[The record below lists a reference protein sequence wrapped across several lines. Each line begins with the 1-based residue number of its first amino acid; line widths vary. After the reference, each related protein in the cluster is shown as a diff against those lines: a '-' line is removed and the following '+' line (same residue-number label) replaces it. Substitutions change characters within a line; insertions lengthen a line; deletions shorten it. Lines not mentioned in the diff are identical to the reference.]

1 VHHGFWQCLDTY
13 KDQLL
18 LEEIW
23 RSGRAPWR
31 GGGMSAG
38 DKGASWWA
46 GRVALVTGCTGFLGC
61 WLSGD
66 SVTEVRG
73 SSACPESVADAHPF
87 ELFGLR
93 DRVKVVQGQVE
104 DFGTLARLVAEEH
117 VEVVFHLAGQSL
129 VEEASANPRMAF
141 EVNGQG
147 TWNVFDAVRRAGR
160 RARVVVASS
169 GTVYGIPD
177 EVPCTENTPLRGT
190 GPYDVSKTCAELVA
204 RSYHATYAIPVGVV
218 RCGNLYGGG
227 DLHLGRIVPGTIRA
241 VHSGERPVVRSD
253 GRAIR
258 DYLYVEDAAR
268 GYMILAEVA
277 DRPGIAGETF
287 NLSGEQP
294 ARRTRGRRD
303 DRATRPGR
311 TDLAPRVLGE
321 SSTENPV
328 RCLSALKARK
338 MLGWSPEVALE
349 TGLARTIA
357 WYREAWRAGA
367 PGPVG
372 AVLRRQA

>member
-1 VHHGFWQCLDTY
+1 M
-13 KDQLL
+13 
-18 LEEIW
+18 
-23 RSGRAPWR
+23 RA
-31 GGGMSAG
+31 GE
-38 DKGASWWA
+38 DASWWG
-46 GRVALVTGCTGFLGC
+46 GRVALITGCTGFLGC
-61 WLSGD
+61 WLSRRLCN
-66 SVTEVRG
+66 RG
-73 SSACPESVADAHPF
+73 ARVVGLARNPVPDAHPF

-104 DFGTLARLVAEEH
+104 DFGTLARLVAEEQ

-141 EVNGQG
+141 EVNGRG
-147 TWNVFDAVRRAGR
+147 TWNVFEAVRRAGR

-190 GPYDVSKTCAELVA
+190 GPYDVSKTCAEMVA

-241 VHSGERPVVRSD
+241 LLSGERPVVRSD
-253 GRAIR
+253 GRAVR
-258 DYLYVEDAAR
+258 DYLYVDDAAR
-268 GYMILAEVA
+268 GYMILAEAA
-277 DRPGIAGETF
+277 DRPGIAGEAF

-294 ARRTRGRRD
+294 ASALEVVETIVRL
-303 DRATRPGR
+303 AGR

-321 SSTENPV
+321 SSSENPV
-328 RCLSALKARK
+328 MSLSALKAQK

-357 WYREAWRAGA
+357 WYREAWQAGT

-372 AVLRRQA
+372 AALSRQA